1 MEFPDKTL
9 LKEVGSRVQTIEKLA
24 HEIESLGGSVPSIA
38 MNARMLLAT
47 VFVMKWGTSDLMEAD
62 EPPKGT

>member
-1 MEFPDKTL
+1 MEFPDKNL

-38 MNARMLLAT
+38 KNARMLLAT
-47 VFVMKWGTSDLMEAD
+47 AYVMKWGTSDLIETD
-62 EPPKGT
+62 

>member
-1 MEFPDKTL
+1 MEFPDKAL

-47 VFVMKWGTSDLMEAD
+47 VYVMKWGTSDLIEA
-62 EPPKGT
+62 ELPKGT